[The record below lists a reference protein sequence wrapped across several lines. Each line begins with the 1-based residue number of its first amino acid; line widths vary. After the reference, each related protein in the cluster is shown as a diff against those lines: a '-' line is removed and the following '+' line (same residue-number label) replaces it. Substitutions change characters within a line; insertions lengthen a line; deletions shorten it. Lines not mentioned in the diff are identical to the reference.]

1 MVTMT
6 TFQTQLQALR
16 SEIKT
21 DISNIQEKQTQMMD
35 KFKRDLKVIQICREA
50 ILFSSQNLIGASQ
63 MTWTNLFPPCPVFSC
78 PR

>member
-1 MVTMT
+1 MAPKKNAPGGKMVTMT

-50 ILFSSQNLIGASQ
+50 ILFSSQNLTMPLGHHK
-63 MTWTNLFPPCPVFSC
+63 
-78 PR
+78 